1 MTIIIGLLSAIG
13 ALAAA
18 AIVAWL
24 LDKFFGIKV
33 GPRREDKR
41 LRYPPQK
48 GWVYVISNVGSFG
61 EDVFK
66 IGMTTKDPH
75 SPTGRIKD
83 LSGPAVPFP
92 FDVHGVVYSKDARGL
107 ERTLH
112 KLFEHFRVNKVSK
125 RKEFF
130 RVSLEQVMEAI
141 KDEGLKPDKPWII
154 EPPAEQYRKS
164 TNE

>member
-1 MTIIIGLLSAIG
+1 MTFLVGILSAVG

-18 AIVAWL
+18 AVIAWV

-41 LRYPPQK
+41 LQYVPKK
-48 GWVYVISNVGSFG
+48 GWVYIISNIGSFG
-61 EDVFK
+61 EGVFK
-66 IGMTTKDPH
+66 IGMTTTDPH
-75 SPTGRIKD
+75 SPNGRIKD

-112 KLFEHFRVNKVSK
+112 QRFDRYRMNKVSK

-130 RVSLEQVMEAI
+130 RVPLEEIIQAV
-141 KDEGLKPDKPWII
+141 KDERLKPDKPWII

-164 TNE
+164 IDT